1 MKTVIDNFSERAKAY
16 SKFRPVYPE
25 NLYNFVYS
33 HVENFDSAWDCGTG
47 NGQVAVELSK
57 KFNKVF
63 ATDISDAQ
71 LAEAPAKPNILYNN
85 VRAEKTDFPDNSFD
99 LITVAQ
105 AYHWFDQRA
114 FLTEAKRVVKPSG
127 ILAVWGYNL
136 LKISPEID
144 DMIRHFHDDTV
155 GGYWNAERKIVDD
168 NYQNILFLK
177 DEIAVPKFELE
188 TEWKFEQLIGYLTS
202 WSAVNTYQKSTG
214 KNPLDLIEPK
224 LAKVWGNK
232 ETYPVKFPLFLRLG
246 KVEKS

>member
-1 MKTVIDNFSERAKAY
+1 MKSIIDNFSERAKTY

-25 NLYNFVYS
+25 NLYNFIYS
-33 HVENFDSAWDCGTG
+33 HIETFDSVWDCGTG

-57 KFNKVF
+57 KFNKIF

-71 LAEAPAKPNILYNN
+71 LAESTPKLNIFYSN

-114 FLTEAKRVVKPSG
+114 FLTEAKRVAKPNG

-136 LKISPEID
+136 LKINPEID
-144 DMIRHFHDDTV
+144 DMIRNFHDNTV
-155 GGYWNAERKIVDD
+155 GDYWNPERKIVDD
-168 NYQNILFLK
+168 NYEHILFMK
-177 DEIAVPKFELE
+177 DEIVVPQFEIT

-202 WSAVNTYQKSTG
+202 WSAVNNYQKSTG
-214 KNPLDLIEPK
+214 QNPIELIEPK

-246 KVEKS
+246 RMN